1 MWSDVLTDAYP
12 WRVEL
17 EEPALL
23 ILSRSVGRPPS
34 SDNVAPVPS
43 GKRGF
48 HEESVMRPPPK
59 MPKTHDVDG
68 NSFVNRRR
76 RKFCEA
82 FNTGACVL
90 NQQSSVCPING
101 PLVHQCS
108 RCLDTG
114 HGAHACPRTDFPAS
128 RPVVDGHRGKSNGFG
143 KGNSKQKRRWQS

>member
-1 MWSDVLTDAYP
+1 M
-12 WRVEL
+12 

-23 ILSRSVGRPPS
+23 ILSRSVGRRPS
-34 SDNVAPVPS
+34 SDNAAPLPS
-43 GKRGF
+43 GKRWV
-48 HEESVMRPPPK
+48 HEDSVMRPPPK

-68 NSFVNRRR
+68 NSFVTNRRR

-90 NQQSSVCPING
+90 DQEISVVCPNNG
-101 PLVHQCS
+101 TLMHQCS

-128 RPVVDGHRGKSNGFG
+128 RPVVDGLRGKSNGFW
-143 KGNSKQKRRWQS
+143 KRQQQAEETSAILNPC